1 MYNAG
6 VVVINAEVEGLDPEF
21 TTTAPGANRNFRNY
35 NYNASAVLDNID
47 RFSM

>member
-21 TTTAPGANRNFRNY
+21 TTTAPGDNCNFRIYSY
-35 NYNASAVLDNID
+35 NVSAVLDYID
-47 RFSM
+47 RFSI